1 VRRRRS
7 NANREEV
14 ECGNNS
20 MFYVGST
27 VSAVVFGIVV
37 VLVLLMRRSRRVAV
51 QAPPNSWTASLE
63 TP

>member
-1 VRRRRS
+1 
-7 NANREEV
+7 
-14 ECGNNS
+14 